1 MKRGLVELEVEFEI
15 SMDVPIPVDIKRCM
29 QQTAIAVRRMYKL
42 WLRKDHDRLQ

>member
-15 SMDVPIPVDIKRCM
+15 SMDLPITVDIKRCM
-29 QQTAIAVRRMYKL
+29 QHEAIAFRRMYEL